1 MKGNGLRVNSMGKE
15 NMYYPMENKRWGIG
29 NMEREVNG
37 QAVVNE
43 NLLSFLFDYIS
54 IHN

>member
-1 MKGNGLRVNSMGKE
+1 MGDIMRGNGLRVNSMGKE

-43 NLLSFLFDYIS
+43 IYFLFI
-54 IHN
+54 